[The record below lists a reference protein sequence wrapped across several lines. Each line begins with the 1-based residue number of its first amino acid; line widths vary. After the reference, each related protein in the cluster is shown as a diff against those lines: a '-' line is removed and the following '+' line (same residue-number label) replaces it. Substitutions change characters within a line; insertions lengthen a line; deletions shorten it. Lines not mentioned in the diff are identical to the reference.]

1 MHRISF
7 FDDSI
12 KHIDAARS
20 VVPSALVPYH
30 SESQLNILAPQAI
43 PDMEDRAFTPIKPKK
58 TQDIVMTKSYQHL
71 LIKLAIIAT
80 MTMLLRQSTKPTTNK
95 TILPKYYDKSD

>member
-1 MHRISF
+1 M
-7 FDDSI
+7 
-12 KHIDAARS
+12 
-20 VVPSALVPYH
+20 PYH

-43 PDMEDRAFTPIKPKK
+43 PDMEDRAFTPIKPK
-58 TQDIVMTKSYQHL
+58 TQDIVMTQSYQHL

>member
-1 MHRISF
+1 MGCHGGYGIFLGGLDKTNVLKTFAPHIF

-43 PDMEDRAFTPIKPKK
+43 PDMEDRAFTPIKPKNPRHRHD
-58 TQDIVMTKSYQHL
+58 TVI
-71 LIKLAIIAT
+71 
-80 MTMLLRQSTKPTTNK
+80 STSFN
-95 TILPKYYDKSD
+95 